1 VIQGGNCVFEE
12 VARVEGSDLAYV
24 FEIQRFEAKLPG
36 REMALR
42 VTMIFRLEEG
52 GWKLVHR
59 QADPLTTPEALER

>member
-1 VIQGGNCVFEE
+1 
-12 VARVEGSDLAYV
+12 
-24 FEIQRFEAKLPG
+24 
-36 REMALR
+36 MALR